1 MGSKHEP
8 EELNGI
14 SHFIEHMLFKGTAR
28 MSGREI
34 AEAFERMGGQLNAY
48 TSKEHTCFY
57 ARVLD
62 ENLFEA
68 MDVLFDMLYN
78 STMNEKDVDTERGV
92 ILEEINMYED
102 TPDEL
107 IHDVFSQTIMAGHPL
122 GRPVL
127 GRQEIIASMSR
138 NTIYKYYRAFYHRPT
153 W

>member
-1 MGSKHEP
+1 MVVEKRMLPNGATTVIEEIPHVRSAAIGVFVKMGSKHEP
-8 EELNGI
+8 EELKGI
-14 SHFIEHMLFKGTAR
+14 SHFIEHMLYKGNAR

-78 STMNEKDVDTERGV
+78 STMNEKDVDTER
-92 ILEEINMYED
+92 E
-102 TPDEL
+102 
-107 IHDVFSQTIMAGHPL
+107 
-122 GRPVL
+122 
-127 GRQEIIASMSR
+127 
-138 NTIYKYYRAFYHRPT
+138 
-153 W
+153 